1 MTGQKLLGGGQ
12 SPHVGGA
19 GCAGAGG
26 FLWSLHC
33 VPHQIWTQGIS
44 SVRLRRRDQGDRQVS
59 EKQEH
64 PHWPPRGPQPQE
76 SPGSRLWILLQKPRT
91 PLGQRLRAQRVLLSA
106 RLLCLVMWLGQ
117 TQGHVK
123 SDMKSPPE
131 RQMVTRR
138 GDRGWKSRGSS
149 QAKTLCPVGEWSPS
163 CYPEH
168 PEGLSPR
175 WAGSLSGHTMGG
187 GAPNM

>member
-1 MTGQKLLGGGQ
+1 MWVELGAQGQVDFSGAFTVSHTKYGHKASHPSGREGGTRGTDRCLKSRSTHTG
-12 SPHVGGA
+12 PHVA
-19 GCAGAGG
+19 
-26 FLWSLHC
+26 
-33 VPHQIWTQGIS
+33 P
-44 SVRLRRRDQGDRQVS
+44 
-59 EKQEH
+59 
-64 PHWPPRGPQPQE
+64 
-76 SPGSRLWILLQKPRT
+76 SPKRAQALLQKPRT
-91 PLGQRLRAQRVLLSA
+91 PLGQRLRAQRGLLSA

-138 GDRGWKSRGSS
+138 GDRGWKSRDSS